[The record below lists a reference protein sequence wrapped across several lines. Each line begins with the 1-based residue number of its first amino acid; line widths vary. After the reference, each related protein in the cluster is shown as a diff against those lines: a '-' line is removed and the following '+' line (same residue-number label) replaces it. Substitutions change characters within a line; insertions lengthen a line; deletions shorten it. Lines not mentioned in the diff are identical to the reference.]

1 MIYWVILELLSRVI
15 YLLHRHTSRQ
25 QLDQITGL
33 EDRSRIERLSGRLDC
48 HATLDQIQRTGN
60 TEFLERSC
68 HNGPCFLQVD
78 FTVLGEQSG
87 EGRFFSETTGDI
99 VIGLEGFDLVATNL
113 QLVSDR
119 LETFDFGVLCGRA
132 YLPLVNVIR
141 VPRLVPLVGGRHDES
156 RGGSCDL
163 RR

>member
-1 MIYWVILELLSRVI
+1 MDNPRIIIQGV

-33 EDRSRIERLSGRLDC
+33 EDRSRIERLSGRLDG
-48 HATLDQIQRTGN
+48 HATFDQIQRAGN

-113 QLVSDR
+113 QLVSDWF
-119 LETFDFGVLCGRA
+119 ETFVVLGYCVVEHTFHLSMSSVSHG
-132 YLPLVNVIR
+132 LSL
-141 VPRLVPLVGGRHDES
+141 L
-156 RGGSCDL
+156 
-163 RR
+163 